1 VSAPD
6 PIAEAEAIA
15 SWQAGDILAGDRLVR
30 MHAGLIHRAVRCYES
45 DACEI
50 DDLMQM
56 GRLALLDSALR
67 YDATGEKF
75 STFAYRG
82 MWWAARG
89 YSRTGRYIVPG
100 AGPVRRM
107 RDAHRFAM
115 RLDAPARE
123 DGTTLR
129 DLIPAPE
136 SESVAA
142 SAADVAPLLACLP
155 ANQRDVIELHYG
167 AESLTLEQI
176 GEARGISKQAAHAA
190 KDRALARLRAA
201 VGLVSDKCTS
211 NRNAALAKRRVAAG
225 STALRCS
232 LCNEERHNRRTC
244 PCVKRRDV
252 LR

>member
-1 VSAPD
+1 MSAPD
-6 PIAEAEAIA
+6 LIAEAEAIA
-15 SWQAGDILAGDRLVR
+15 DWKAGDILAGDRLVR
-30 MHAGLIHRAVRCYES
+30 MHAGLIHKAVRSYES

-82 MWWAARG
+82 MWWAARE
-89 YSRTGRYIVPG
+89 YSRAGRYIVPG

-115 RLDAPARE
+115 RLDAPARD
-123 DGTTLR
+123 DGTTLL
-129 DLIPAPE
+129 DLIPAPQ
-136 SESVAA
+136 SEAA
-142 SAADVAPLLACLP
+142 SAVDVAPLLDTLP

-201 VGLVSDKCTS
+201 VGIVSDKGTTT
-211 NRNAALAKRRVAAG
+211 RNAALAKRRVAAG
-225 STALRCS
+225 ATALRCS

-244 PCVKRRDV
+244 P
-252 LR
+252 LRQAA